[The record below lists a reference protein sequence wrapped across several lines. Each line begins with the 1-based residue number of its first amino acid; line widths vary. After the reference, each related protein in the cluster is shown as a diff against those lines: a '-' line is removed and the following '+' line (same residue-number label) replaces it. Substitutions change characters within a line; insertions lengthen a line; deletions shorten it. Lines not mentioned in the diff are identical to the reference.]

1 MVPGCRDA
9 MPVFFS
15 TKEPYNMR
23 RILAILTL
31 AVLAG
36 TVSAQETPGPHLLVY
51 KTKKNYRNLV
61 PVLLSDDKSS
71 IISYPAPSDIK
82 AMGKRGYPTTLV
94 SGYLMDNWGIGTN
107 VAFLKMSYSEYA
119 KLKAVPTVD
128 KLYKMIKD
136 KDPIT
141 EMCDCGMKMSF
152 KEPQKEVNAVIKA
165 GDLHVKCKVLKKN
178 K

>member
-1 MVPGCRDA
+1 
-9 MPVFFS
+9 
-15 TKEPYNMR
+15 MR
-23 RILAILTL
+23 KILTAL
-31 AVLAG
+31 TSAVLLAG

-71 IISYPAPSDIK
+71 IISYPAPTDIK
-82 AMGKRGYPTTLV
+82 AMGKNGYPTTLI
-94 SGYLMDNWGIGTN
+94 SGYLMDNRGIGTN
-107 VAFLKMSYSEYA
+107 VAFLKLSYSEYA
-119 KLKAVPTVD
+119 KLKTVPTVD

-141 EMCDCGMKMSF
+141 EMCDCGLKMSF
-152 KEPQKEVNAVIKA
+152 KEPQKEVNAIIKA
-165 GDLHVKCKVLKKN
+165 GELHKKCKVLKKN